1 MKRPNEYW
9 TEYKANRYGSMAI
22 PLKRLAYEKK
32 AFYAGIEAAFDFFL
46 SLDLKTSTAKQV
58 AEEP

>member
-1 MKRPNEYW
+1 M
-9 TEYKANRYGSMAI
+9 MAI

-58 AEEP
+58 AEDLRWFRS